1 MARPT
6 RSEFNCSICDKR
18 VDLETCKTKGI
29 GKPVH
34 KECYILREAL
44 KKATQ
49 PTRQQ
54 ALNPPAR
61 AS

>member
-1 MARPT
+1 MARPA
-6 RSEFNCSICDKR
+6 RSEFNCSICDQP
-18 VDLETCKTKGI
+18 VDLENCKTNGI
-29 GKPVH
+29 GKAVH
-34 KECYILREAL
+34 EECYLLREAL

-49 PTRQQ
+49 PTSQQ